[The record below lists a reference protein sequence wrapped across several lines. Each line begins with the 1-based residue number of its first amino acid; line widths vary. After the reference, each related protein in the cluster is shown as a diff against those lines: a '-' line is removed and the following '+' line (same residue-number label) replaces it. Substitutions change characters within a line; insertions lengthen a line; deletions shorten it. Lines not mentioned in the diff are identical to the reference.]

1 MKKVFVFVLF
11 FSLEALAQADRGY
24 VSKGNEYYLQLKFDL
39 AEDQYRKAVNTAPR
53 NAEAKYNLANALM
66 QQKKFKEA
74 TELYLEVATSENKNL
89 RASAWYNAGVS
100 YTKQK
105 DLPNS
110 IESYKAAL
118 RLNPEDKEARENLQK
133 ALQEQKKQQ
142 QEQQNNQNKGGGG
155 GMSQNQADQKLK
167 DLEDKERDL
176 QRRMQNAGK
185 GKGTGGVKDW

>member
-1 MKKVFVFVLF
+1 MKKVFAFVLL

-39 AEDQYRKAVNTAPR
+39 AEDQYRKAVNVAPR
-53 NAEAKYNLANALM
+53 NSDAKYNLANALM

-74 TELYLEVATSENKNL
+74 TEVYLEVATSENKNL

-110 IESYKAAL
+110 IDAYKVAL
-118 RLNPEDKEARENLQK
+118 RINPNDKEARENLQK
-133 ALQEQKKQQ
+133 ALQEQKKQ

-167 DLEDKERDL
+167 DLAEKEKDL
-176 QRRMQNAGK
+176 QQRMQNAGK
-185 GKGTGGVKDW
+185 GKGTGGSKDW